1 MDKNGADVCIGGR
14 ATCLRSRR
22 QSSVHQCLNA
32 TKKKE
37 KERGEV
43 KRMESAKVVQTDGSS
58 VQGLETVVE
67 VHKGQTEGDKER
79 TITSRR
85 THGGMTTRAER

>member
-1 MDKNGADVCIGGR
+1 MSAQPTSIIS
-14 ATCLRSRR
+14 T
-22 QSSVHQCLNA
+22 SVPKCNE
-32 TKKKE
+32 KKE

-43 KRMESAKVVQTDGSS
+43 KRMETAKVVQTDGSS
-58 VQGLETVVE
+58 VQGHETVVE
-67 VHKGQTEGDKER
+67 VHKVQTEGNKER